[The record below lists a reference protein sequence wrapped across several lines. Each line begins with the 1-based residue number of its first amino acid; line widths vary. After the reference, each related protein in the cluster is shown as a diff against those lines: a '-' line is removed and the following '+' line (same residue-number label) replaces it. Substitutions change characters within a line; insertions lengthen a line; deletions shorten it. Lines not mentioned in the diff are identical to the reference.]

1 MKALL
6 TFAPEKRTVNPQ
18 TLFVRMLVMIVTGF
32 VLSTN
37 LMIASSA
44 NEPALGT
51 LPIPVEW
58 VECVESSSAID
69 LEGEELPES
78 EALEDDFEAAVLI
91 LLKKERTIEATRDEH
106 PVATELHLP
115 PPEGSC

>member
-32 VLSTN
+32 VFSTN

-44 NEPALGT
+44 KEPALGT
-51 LPIPVEW
+51 MPIPVEW
-58 VECVESSSAID
+58 IECVESSSAID

-78 EALEDDFEAAVLI
+78 EALNNDCPKPVFFQLEN
-91 LLKKERTIEATRDEH
+91 ERTIEATRDEH
-106 PVATELHLP
+106 PQATELHLP
-115 PPEGSC
+115 PPEGCC